1 MLFKMIKDDIAWKTA
16 MKKCKIRK
24 VRDADWQVC
33 KKCKANRHCEK
44 LAEYKKVSAEK
55 CGRRYI
61 ATDEIHIECYT
72 CIAKEYCE
80 FFKQN

>member
-24 VRDADWQVC
+24 VKDADWQVC
-33 KKCKANRHCEK
+33 KKCKANRHCKK
-44 LAEYKKVSAEK
+44 LAEYKKDSAEK

>member
-24 VRDADWQVC
+24 VKDADWQVC
-33 KKCKANRHCEK
+33 KKCKANRHLEK
-44 LAEYKKVSAEK
+44 LAEYKKNSAEK